1 MVRNYKWN
9 IELEKGKLIAQKT
22 IIDIL
27 KESERE
33 VKYSELIDL
42 LNLRTKYLNLKNN
55 NKRQLMTNFL
65 KSNFKGTLNFIE
77 SLDDVFLIKKNN
89 NNCMIVSFNNR
100 KKLFHEFD
108 EWCFIN
114 SENIES

>member
-9 IELEKGKLIAQKT
+9 IEIEKVKLIAQKT
-22 IIDIL
+22 IIEIL
-27 KESERE
+27 KESDSEI
-33 VKYSELIDL
+33 KYNDLIDL

-55 NKRQLMTNFL
+55 NKKQLMTNFL

-77 SLDDVFLIKKNN
+77 SLDDVFIIKKNN
-89 NNCMIVSFNNR
+89 NNIIVSFNNR
-100 KKLFHEFD
+100 ERLFHEFD

>member
-27 KESERE
+27 KESDSEI
-33 VKYSELIDL
+33 KYNELIDL

-55 NKRQLMTNFL
+55 NRRQLMTNFL
-65 KSNFKGTLNFIE
+65 KSNFKGSLNFIE
-77 SLDDVFLIKKNN
+77 SLDNVFVVKNN
-89 NNCMIVSFNNR
+89 NNNIIVSFNNR
-100 KKLFHEFD
+100 EKLFHEFD

>member
-27 KESERE
+27 KESDSEI
-33 VKYSELIDL
+33 KYNELIDL

-55 NKRQLMTNFL
+55 NKKQLMTNFL
-65 KSNFKGTLNFIE
+65 KSNFKGSLNFIE
-77 SLDDVFLIKKNN
+77 SLDNVFVIKNN
-89 NNCMIVSFNNR
+89 NNILISLNNR
-100 KKLFHEFD
+100 GKLFHDFD
-108 EWCFIN
+108 DWCFIN

>member
-9 IELEKGKLIAQKT
+9 IEIEKGKLIAQKT

-27 KESERE
+27 KESDTEI
-33 VKYSELIDL
+33 KYNELIDL

-65 KSNFKGTLNFIE
+65 KSNFKSSLNFIE
-77 SLDDVFLIKKNN
+77 SLDNVFVVKNN
-89 NNCMIVSFNNR
+89 NNIIVSFNNR
-100 KKLFHEFD
+100 EKLIHELD